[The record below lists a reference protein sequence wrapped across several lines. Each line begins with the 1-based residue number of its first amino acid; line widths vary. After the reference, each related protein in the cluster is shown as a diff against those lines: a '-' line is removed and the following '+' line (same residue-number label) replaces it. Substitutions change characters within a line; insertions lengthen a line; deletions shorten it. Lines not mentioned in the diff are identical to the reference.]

1 MKLEYLTQIN
11 TFNDS
16 LIRLYDFDVLQAA
29 KLQAHISQTIIDHK
43 IELDLSQLDFI
54 KSINCSLVFRLS
66 DRDLG
71 ISTKDSRVFF
81 CDLTL
86 KRFEDMILIIEPF
99 TKETKEGFSNWLF
112 DLNTQIELLI
122 SPDGNW

>member
-29 KLQAHISQTIIDHK
+29 KLQAHIAQTIINHK
-43 IELDLSQLDFI
+43 IELDLSQLEFVE
-54 KSINCSLVFRLS
+54 SINCRLVFRLS

-81 CDLTL
+81 CDLTF

>member
-11 TFNDS
+11 AYNDS
-16 LIRLYDFDVLQAA
+16 LIRLYDFDVVQAA
-29 KLQAHISQTIIDHK
+29 KLQTQISQKIIHNK

-54 KSINCSLVFRLS
+54 ESINCNLVFRLT

-71 ISTKDSRVFF
+71 ISTKDSHVFF

-86 KRFEDMILIIEPF
+86 KRFEEMILIIEPF
-99 TKETKEGFSNWLF
+99 TKETKNGHSNWLY
-112 DLNTQIELLI
+112 DLNIPIELLF
-122 SPDGNW
+122 SADGEW